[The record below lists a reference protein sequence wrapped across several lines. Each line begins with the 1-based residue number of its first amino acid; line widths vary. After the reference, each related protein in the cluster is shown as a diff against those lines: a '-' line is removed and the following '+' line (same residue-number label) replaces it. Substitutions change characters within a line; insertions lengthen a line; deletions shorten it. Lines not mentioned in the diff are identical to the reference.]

1 MIPLILDLSKGRILV
16 FGAGNV
22 GVRKA
27 NHFAGK
33 CRITI
38 VSRSI
43 SPDALTL
50 PGTSIKQLDTADIE
64 DDDLRKM
71 IEKHDFIIAAL
82 SDTAENERICRIA
95 QETGK
100 WYNSAADVGNFL
112 IPSVIAGEEYTI
124 AVSTS
129 GSSPAVPK
137 FIREQLTDEFKGL
150 DNMIRLQ
157 KTLRETL
164 KTTIDSQEKRA
175 EILRAVLHD
184 DTIWDACAAGKT
196 CDDLIARYL

>member
-1 MIPLILDLSKGRILV
+1 MIPLMLDLSKARVLV
-16 FGAGNV
+16 FGAGKV

-27 NHFAGK
+27 KHFAGNS
-33 CRITI
+33 RVTI

-43 SPDALTL
+43 SPEVLTL
-50 PGTSIKQLDTADIE
+50 PGTSIKQMDTTDIE
-64 DDDLRKM
+64 DTDLVKM

-82 SDTAENERICRIA
+82 SETAENERICRIA

-100 WYNSAADVGNFL
+100 WYNSAAGQGNFL
-112 IPSVIAGEEYTI
+112 IPSVITGEEYTI

-137 FIREQLTDEFKGL
+137 YIREQLSEEFAGL

-157 KTLRETL
+157 KTLRKKL

-175 EILRAVLHD
+175 EILRSVLHD
-184 DTIWDACAAGKT
+184 DTIWDACATGRP